1 LLPNKPL
8 GVTVAKWY
16 TIYLSRADRLKEEIG
31 WPKVAFG
38 IAVALDASVVA
49 WLAQNYATASPIIVG
64 AGFIAVLG
72 FAVMIVL
79 INRWAYRRIEELEN
93 V

>member
-1 LLPNKPL
+1 
-8 GVTVAKWY
+8 
-16 TIYLSRADRLKEEIG
+16 LSRADRLKEEIG